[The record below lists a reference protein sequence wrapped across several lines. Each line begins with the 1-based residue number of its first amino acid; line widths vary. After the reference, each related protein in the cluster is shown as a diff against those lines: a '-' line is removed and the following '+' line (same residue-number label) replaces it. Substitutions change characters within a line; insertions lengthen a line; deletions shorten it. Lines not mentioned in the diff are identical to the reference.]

1 MKEREADSDD
11 AFVAHF
17 RNKYDDEMP
26 IWALTEILE
35 LGHLGRLYS
44 GLNNSLVTEIAT
56 AYGAPALELCRA
68 AGMVSLGQVALD
80 GTKVRANESRR
91 KAMRCARLTE
101 KHRVLAGKLVGVPVG
116 LRAWQVLSNSEQ
128 ADHRDIAGAAATFP
142 ADHALA

>member
-1 MKEREADSDD
+1 MKERQADSDE

-17 RNKYDDEMP
+17 RNKYDDEML

-44 GLNNSLVTEIAT
+44 GLNNSLATEIAT

-91 KAMRCARLTE
+91 NAMRCARLTE
-101 KHRVLAGKLVGVPVG
+101 KHKVLAGKLVGVPVE
-116 LRAWQVLSNSEQ
+116 LRA
-128 ADHRDIAGAAATFP
+128 
-142 ADHALA
+142 